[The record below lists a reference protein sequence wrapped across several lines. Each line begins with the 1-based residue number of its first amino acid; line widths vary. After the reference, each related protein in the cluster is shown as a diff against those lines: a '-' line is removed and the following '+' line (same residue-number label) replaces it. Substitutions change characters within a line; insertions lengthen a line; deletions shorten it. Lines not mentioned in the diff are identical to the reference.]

1 MTQSNLITID
11 QYKSIVGPVKHKFN
25 AKPTTTQDGTKFPSK
40 KEASYYQ
47 YLKHQRALG
56 YVLFF
61 LRQTPFHLP
70 GNVKYLADFTVFNT
84 DGTVE
89 FIDVKG
95 KDTPLSLTK
104 RKMVEDLY
112 GIKIKVV

>member
-1 MTQSNLITID
+1 MAQTNTITLN
-11 QYKSIVGPVKHKFN
+11 QYKAIGGPAKHKFN
-25 AKPTTTQDGTKFPSK
+25 AKQTTADGIKFASK
-40 KEASYYQ
+40 KEAAYYQ

-70 GNVKYLADFTVFNT
+70 GNIKYLTDFTVFYSN
-84 DGTVE
+84 GTVD

-95 KDTPLSLTK
+95 RDTPLSLTK
-104 RKMVEDLY
+104 RKMVEDIY
-112 GIKIKVV
+112 GVQIKIV